1 MGRGRLLAPL
11 ALAAALWMAGCAV
24 ATAAPGNEEAIYTI
38 GSVQAAL
45 VALGYYLS
53 NSPFLAN
60 MGFLVF
66 NRPLVAGTVV
76 GAILGQPVE
85 GAIVGATINLI
96 YLGFIAAGGSQPGDI
111 GLAGWLGTALALG
124 AGLDRDTALA
134 VAAPLGLL
142 GFYNFQT
149 RMSVDSVFAH
159 WADRRAEQGDIWGV
173 ARTNWIPPQILLFA
187 LSFPP
192 VFLGAL
198 LGVPAVQGVFDW
210 LGTNAPWALGWLSTV
225 GGWLPA
231 LGIAI
236 NLRLLWR
243 LETAPYF
250 VLGFYAVAVGGLNLL
265 LVGVVFLSLAV
276 LHVTFSRG
284 GFGRAPAA

>member
-1 MGRGRLLAPL
+1 MPDGIYAIAP
-11 ALAAALWMAGCAV
+11 
-24 ATAAPGNEEAIYTI
+24 I
-38 GSVQAAL
+38 QAAL

-76 GAILGQPVE
+76 GVILGQPVE

-96 YLGFIAAGGSQPGDI
+96 YLGFIATGGSQPGDI

-124 AGLDRDTALA
+124 AGLDRDTALS

-159 WADRRAEQGDIWGV
+159 WADRRAEEGDIWGV
-173 ARTNWIPPQILLFA
+173 ARTNWIPSQLLLFV

-198 LGVPAVQGVFDW
+198 LGVPAVQGVFEW
-210 LGTNAPWALGWLSTV
+210 LGANAPWVLSWLSTV

-243 LETAPYF
+243 LEMAPYF
-250 VLGFYAVAVGGLNLL
+250 VLGFFGVAVGGLNLL
-265 LVGVVFLSLAV
+265 LVGVIFLSLAV
-276 LHVTFSRG
+276 LHVTLPRG
-284 GFGRAPAA
+284 GLGLGTAE

>member
-1 MGRGRLLAPL
+1 GPL
-11 ALAAALWMAGCAV
+11 
-24 ATAAPGNEEAIYTI
+24 
-38 GSVQAAL
+38 QAAL

-60 MGFLVF
+60 LGFLVF
-66 NRPLVAGTVV
+66 IRPLMAGTVV
-76 GAILGQPVE
+76 GFIFGDPAGGAAIG
-85 GAIVGATINLI
+85 GTINLI
-96 YLGFIAAGGSQPGDI
+96 YLGFISAGGSQPGDI

-124 AGLDRDTALA
+124 AGLDRTTALA
-134 VAAPLGLL
+134 LAAPLGLL
-142 GFYNFQT
+142 GTFNFAT

-159 WADRRAEQGDIWGV
+159 WADSFAEKGDIAGV
-173 ARTNWIPPQILLFA
+173 ARMNWVPPQILLFL
-187 LSFPP
+187 LSFPI

-210 LGTNAPWALGWLSTV
+210 LNANAPWVLGWLFAV

-236 NLRLLWR
+236 NLRLLLR

-250 VLGFYAVAVGGLNLL
+250 FLGFYAFAIGGLNLI
-265 LVGVVFLSLAV
+265 VIGVIFLSLAV
-276 LHVTFSRG
+276 LHVYFTKG
-284 GFGRAPAA
+284 GFARATAR